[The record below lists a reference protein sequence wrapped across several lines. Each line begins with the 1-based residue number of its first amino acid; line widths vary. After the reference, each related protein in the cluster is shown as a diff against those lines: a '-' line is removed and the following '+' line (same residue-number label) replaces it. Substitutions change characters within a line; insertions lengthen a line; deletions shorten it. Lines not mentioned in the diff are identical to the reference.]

1 MDLITA
7 QISEIKNLNLIQIY
21 ATDSVFNDNTNKY
34 IGARVVFNNNNVLSL
49 NYKDKHFQI
58 FIKKILEKY
67 KEEKD
72 NRNIILLGELTKK
85 LVADP
90 DFQVLNQREKVG
102 VQDKGISALNIRS
115 INIKNI
121 TLLFFHGNARESN
134 VLYVIE

>member
-21 ATDSVFNDNTNKY
+21 ATDSIFNNNTNKY

-49 NYKDKHFQI
+49 NYKDKHFQV

-72 NRNIILLGELTKK
+72 KGNIILLGELTK
-85 LVADP
+85 
-90 DFQVLNQREKVG
+90 
-102 VQDKGISALNIRS
+102 
-115 INIKNI
+115 
-121 TLLFFHGNARESN
+121 
-134 VLYVIE
+134 